1 MIAYIIQSYIYIYKF
16 QTQTI
21 PADTGSISLLRAL
34 GLARWRLVVI
44 VATELLISTCE
55 VMIFLLT
62 RCHSMCDSMG
72 RDLLIML

>member
-1 MIAYIIQSYIYIYKF
+1 MIAYIIRSYILYS

-21 PADTGSISLLRAL
+21 PGDTGLISLPSGL

-62 RCHSMCDSMG
+62 RYNSMCDRMG
-72 RDLLIML
+72 RDLLILL